1 MININ
6 VESCVDSD
14 TFCQRLCIYYVVLLE
29 LAVMREVSVLMG
41 FRFPNMFQDKGSTGT
56 VITRIFFSYLIII
69 IVGCVLGYGLGG
81 KQGNKYL
88 ANHMLERVRF

>member
-56 VITRIFFSYLIII
+56 VITRIFFVFDNHNCRLHTWLW
-69 IVGCVLGYGLGG
+69 LGWKAG
-81 KQGNKYL
+81 
-88 ANHMLERVRF
+88 